1 MAKITL
7 HGNEFN
13 TIANLPA
20 IGSVAHELNLT
31 KADLGEISLKDVAG
45 KKVVLNIFPSLDT
58 ATCAASVRN
67 FNKEAASL
75 DNTIV
80 ICISMD
86 LPFAMSR
93 FCSTEGL
100 NNVVTASGF
109 RNHEFGKK
117 YGVEIVDGPL
127 RGLYARSVVILNE
140 KGEVKYTELVAE
152 IADEPNYKAA
162 IAAL

>member
-13 TIANLPA
+13 TIANLPS
-20 IGSVAHELNLT
+20 IGSVANELNLT
-31 KADLGEISLKDVAG
+31 KADLGEITLADVAG

-58 ATCAASVRN
+58 ATCAASVRQ

-75 DNTIV
+75 ENTV
-80 ICISMD
+80 VLCISMD

-100 NNVVTASGF
+100 NNVITLSGF
-109 RNHEFGKK
+109 RNSEFGKK

-127 RGLYARSVVILNE
+127 RGLYARSVVVLNE

-152 IADEPNYKAA
+152 TADEPNYKAA
-162 IAAL
+162 LAAL